1 MILLTGFLM
10 VLGALL
16 VLLLPFLWARKYSS
30 PHLDLASRAAMRRR
44 AIYEEIERL
53 FVEHGLGS
61 VDKEEYQ
68 SRFRMLR
75 LEAADV
81 LRSQHTLSEDL
92 SAVDRDLEIEISSF
106 RQTPEEPSSQK
117 NLACDRNDGHQ
128 G

>member
-16 VLLLPFLWARKYSS
+16 VLLLPFLWARKYAS

-44 AIYEEIERL
+44 EIYKEIEGL
-53 FVEHGLGS
+53 FLEHGLGS
-61 VDKEEYQ
+61 FDEAEYQ

-81 LRSQHTLSEDL
+81 LRSQHTLSQDL
-92 SAVDRDLEIEISSF
+92 SVVDRDLEIEISSF
-106 RQTPEEPSSQK
+106 RQTAEGPSSQK
-117 NLACDRNDGHQ
+117 NLADGRNDGHQ